1 MKYYGKSH
9 IGLRRKN
16 NQDSICLAENQQHAL
31 LAVVCDGIGG
41 GKAGDVASA
50 LAAEHMNKQYYA
62 IKMM

>member
-1 MKYYGKSH
+1 MYAKKQKKGRETSLKYYGKSH

-50 LAAEHMNKQYYA
+50 LA
-62 IKMM
+62 